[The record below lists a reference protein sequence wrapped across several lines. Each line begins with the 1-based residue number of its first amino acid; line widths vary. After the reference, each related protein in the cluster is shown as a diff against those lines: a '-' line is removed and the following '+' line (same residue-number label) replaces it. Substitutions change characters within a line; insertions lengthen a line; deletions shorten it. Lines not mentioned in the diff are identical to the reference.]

1 MSLYPCVPQLTK
13 MLTNLDN
20 WLAKAEE
27 HAKAK
32 SFDPNVLCVARLA
45 PDQYTFTRQVQAAC
59 DSAKFAAARVS
70 GKAPPAHPD
79 TETTME
85 QLHARVRSVIEYLG
99 TFATRDFEGGE
110 ARIVPLS
117 FMPGK
122 GLKGDDYLTEMALPN
137 FYFHLNMAYAIL
149 RHNGVPVGKVDY
161 IGGLTLQDI

>member
-1 MSLYPCVPQLTK
+1 
-13 MLTNLDN
+13 
-20 WLAKAEE
+20 
-27 HAKAK
+27 
-32 SFDPNVLCVARLA
+32 
-45 PDQYTFTRQVQAAC
+45 
-59 DSAKFAAARVS
+59 
-70 GKAPPAHPD
+70 
-79 TETTME
+79 ME